1 MKRLTLIFTI
11 LLVVGCGNNKVK
23 TEYTESKNKIVQHDT
38 PDGITSVL
46 NENGKLDKGELME
59 SIVGDFNGDGKKE
72 TAELYY
78 KFTGEGGV
86 DDDPTYTW
94 VNDDYDVYFSDDA
107 IKTLDSSIIQWGAA
121 NMTNEGDLNGDGA
134 DEIGLWIHGG
144 YSMCGTYVVF
154 TYSLEGW
161 KKLVA
166 IDHNPNWN
174 PREYQQ
180 LVRKHPKNSNWLIVD
195 EVIWDDGRIRER
207 IVDIS
212 NINSVKFHYGSIT
225 LVVDNYV
232 YVDGWWQEAEGFSG
246 YYDVTLRVSH
256 CEGEPMTFYAGR
268 LSDISQF
275 REGYVQYEH
284 DDIATFVTA
293 PDDLF
298 FFADIDFDGVH
309 ELITGIDPFGGSQRN
324 CSAFTT
330 IYKLVDGKYKDV
342 SKTFRVKCKV
352 FEAIEPHC
360 FSINYA
366 RKEIVKHHDGGAMSG
381 GWEVYA
387 FADGKYRYDR
397 YVYFERNV
405 ADDMVTVMIDY
416 VDNTPKSILL
426 ISSYEFD
433 KRKWNY

>member
-1 MKRLTLIFTI
+1 MKYLVLILAI
-11 LLVVGCGNNKVK
+11 LLVVGCGNNHKAKTEQTKVK
-23 TEYTESKNKIVQHDT
+23 DKVVQHDDS
-38 PDGITSVL
+38 DGITSVL
-46 NENGKLDKGELME
+46 NENSKLDRGELME
-59 SIVGDFNGDGKKE
+59 SIVGDFNGDGKRE
-72 TAELYY
+72 AAELYY

-94 VNDDYDVYFSDDA
+94 GDDDYDVYFSDDA
-107 IKTLDSSIIQWGAA
+107 IKTLDASIIQWGAA

-154 TYSLEGW
+154 THSSDGW

-174 PREYQQ
+174 TRDYQQ
-180 LVRKHPKNSNWLIVD
+180 LVRKHPKNPNWLIVD

-207 IVDIS
+207 VVDIS
-212 NINSVKFHYGSIT
+212 NIDSVKFHYGSMT

-275 REGYVQYEH
+275 REGHVQY

-293 PDDLF
+293 TDDLF
-298 FFADIDFDGVH
+298 FFADIDFDGVY
-309 ELITGIDPFGGSQRN
+309 ELITGITPFAGNQRN
-324 CSAFTT
+324 YPAFTT

-342 SKTFRVKCKV
+342 SKNFAAMCKI

-366 RKEIVKHHDGGAMSG
+366 RKEIIKHHDGGAMSG

-397 YVYFERNV
+397 YVHFERNV
-405 ADDMVTVMIDY
+405 ADDMVTVTIDY
-416 VDNTPKSILL
+416 ADKRLQKILQ
-426 ISSYEFD
+426 ISSADFD
-433 KRKWNY
+433 INRYSI